1 MATNPDRDEFLEDEE
16 QDELARR
23 SIFSAGWFRA
33 LLVLTVLAIVVV
45 VSLPYLLNWLE
56 PTPPPPPAKTQAK
69 SGASSQTPTP
79 TPAPPPVTASPPS
92 TMVPPAPAPAPATP
106 TPPAPAPSTS
116 APSTPTP
123 SAPTPTAKV
132 ETPAP
137 PPAKAETPKA
147 PRAPAEPSPAERP
160 VGTAPLPVAPAPSS
174 PAAKTAP
181 AAKQAPAAKSAPAET
196 PKAKPAAPAEGG
208 SPGNYFVQVGAFL
221 EEKNAESLAKQLRG
235 ESFPVQIT
243 QVTRGGGAA
252 PSAPAKPSSSGGQ
265 NQLFI
270 TGSTPDA
277 VNAALKGKGTAQA
290 AKGGIVVNPAFDLE
304 TAMSLSSSL
313 KKDGFK
319 VVIRR
324 AKAGQPAPKTSGG
337 QTFHIVRV
345 GGYPDRA
352 KAQQARG
359 ELETKGHPGFLSQ
372 GAAR

>member
-1 MATNPDRDEFLEDEE
+1 MATNPE
-16 QDELARR
+16 QDEYLDEDERDDIAQR

-56 PTPPPPPAKTQAK
+56 PTPPSPPAKTQAK
-69 SGASSQTPTP
+69 SSAPSQTP
-79 TPAPPPVTASPPS
+79 TPAPPPVTAPAPS
-92 TMVPPAPAPAPATP
+92 TMVPPAPAPAPAPATP
-106 TPPAPAPSTS
+106 PPPAPAPSTS
-116 APSTPTP
+116 APSMPTP
-123 SAPTPTAKV
+123 SAKV

-137 PPAKAETPKA
+137 PPAKADTSKSA
-147 PRAPAEPSPAERP
+147 RAPAEPGPAERP
-160 VGTAPLPVAPAPSS
+160 VGTAPLPVAPAPSA
-174 PAAKTAP
+174 PAAKGAP
-181 AAKQAPAAKSAPAET
+181 AAKQEPAAKPAPAET
-196 PKAKPAAPAEGG
+196 PKAPAAKQGAPVEGG

-235 ESFPVQIT
+235 DSFPVQIT

-252 PSAPAKPSSSGGQ
+252 PSAPAKSSSSGAQ

-290 AKGGIVVNPAFDLE
+290 VKGGIVVNPAFDLE

-319 VVIRR
+319 GVIRR
-324 AKAGQPAPKTSGG
+324 AKAAQPAAKAGGG

-359 ELETKGHPGFLSQ
+359 ELEAK
-372 GAAR
+372 